1 MKAIGLL
8 SLILGIAALFV
19 QPDDAQAGARPA
31 FRSPMRL
38 PFATPPGGA
47 NAQNAR
53 NCNRRRLVGG
63 SFYGASWIS
72 DTAGEQQDAPPPAA
86 PPPPPVSYVF
96 VEAPANAPAQERLG
110 PRIIAVDRRTIAT
123 PSGGRPLVIYGD
135 TLY

>member
-19 QPDDAQAGARPA
+19 QPDDTQAGARPA

-63 SFYGASWIS
+63 SFYGASWG
-72 DTAGEQQDAPPPAA
+72 DYANEQPEAPPPDAPPP
-86 PPPPPVSYVF
+86 PLVSYVF